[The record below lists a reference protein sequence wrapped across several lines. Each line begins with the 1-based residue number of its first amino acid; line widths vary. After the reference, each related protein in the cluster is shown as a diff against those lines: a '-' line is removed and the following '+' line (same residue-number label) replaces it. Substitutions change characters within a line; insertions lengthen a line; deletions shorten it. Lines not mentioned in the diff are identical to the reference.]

1 MVVNKGL
8 TFTPDMIGYTDIMI
22 NNTNKKDTMKTETI
36 QNFILRGGKLQI
48 VPSQKSK
55 NKHIVKCSPKY
66 NTRISWQ
73 KLSSMYRKAA

>member
-1 MVVNKGL
+1 MLNKKTL
-8 TFTPDMIGYTDIMI
+8 I
-22 NNTNKKDTMKTETI
+22 NNTNKKDTMTKNNKGQNTMKTETI

-48 VPSQKSK
+48 VSSQKSK

>member
-1 MVVNKGL
+1 MYIMKNNKGQ
-8 TFTPDMIGYTDIMI
+8 
-22 NNTNKKDTMKTETI
+22 NTMKTETI

-48 VPSQKSK
+48 VSSQKSK

-66 NTRISWQ
+66 NTRISLQ

>member
-1 MVVNKGL
+1 MTKNNKGQ
-8 TFTPDMIGYTDIMI
+8 
-22 NNTNKKDTMKTETI
+22 NTMKTETI

-48 VPSQKSK
+48 VSSQKSK

>member
-1 MVVNKGL
+1 MTKNNKGQ
-8 TFTPDMIGYTDIMI
+8 
-22 NNTNKKDTMKTETI
+22 NTMKTETI

>member
-1 MVVNKGL
+1 MKNNKGQ
-8 TFTPDMIGYTDIMI
+8 
-22 NNTNKKDTMKTETI
+22 NTMKTETI

-48 VPSQKSK
+48 VSSQKSK

>member
-1 MVVNKGL
+1 
-8 TFTPDMIGYTDIMI
+8 
-22 NNTNKKDTMKTETI
+22 MKTETI

-48 VPSQKSK
+48 VSSKKSK

>member
-1 MVVNKGL
+1 MYIMKNNKGQ
-8 TFTPDMIGYTDIMI
+8 
-22 NNTNKKDTMKTETI
+22 NTMKTETI

-48 VPSQKSK
+48 VSSQKSK